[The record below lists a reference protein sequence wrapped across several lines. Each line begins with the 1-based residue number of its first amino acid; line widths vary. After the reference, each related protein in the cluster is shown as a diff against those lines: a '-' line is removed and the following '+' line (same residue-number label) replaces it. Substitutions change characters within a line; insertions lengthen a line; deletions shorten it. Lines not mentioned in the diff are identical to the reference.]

1 MRRFLLVLLL
11 AVSAWAATKEF
22 ITGRSENSS
31 TVTVTGYSDHGGW
44 LGITVY
50 PTSDRYPARSQ
61 VTYVRQGNWQQSFP
75 LGTSFSNAK
84 YEVALWENKVT
95 RSQCTTKD
103 CKWCK
108 ANGYHMETLR
118 AYASGTVAP

>member
-1 MRRFLLVLLL
+1 MRRFLLVLVL
-11 AVSAWAATKEF
+11 AMSAGAVTKEF
-22 ITGRSENSS
+22 ITGRSDNSS
-31 TVTVTGYSDHGGW
+31 SVTVTGYSDHGGW

-61 VTYVRQGNWQQSFP
+61 TTYVRQGNWQQTFP
-75 LGTSFSNAK
+75 LGISFANAK
-84 YEVALWENKVT
+84 YEVALWETKVVRT
-95 RSQCTTKD
+95 QCTTRD

-108 ANGYHMETLR
+108 ANGYHMDTLR